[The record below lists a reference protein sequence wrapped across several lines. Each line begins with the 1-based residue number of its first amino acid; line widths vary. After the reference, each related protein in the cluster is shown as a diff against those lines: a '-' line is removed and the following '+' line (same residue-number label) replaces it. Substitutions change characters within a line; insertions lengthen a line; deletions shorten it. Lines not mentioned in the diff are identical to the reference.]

1 MAKGSELVGRRRRPV
16 QARAKATC
24 EFVLEAAARVF
35 KREGFAATTNRI
47 AEEAGVGIGTLY
59 EYFPDKQALLFALA
73 ERHVALAESEVQA
86 ACDAGGALR
95 DLLTA
100 LQKAILTSQRYPSQA
115 LDLIDQ
121 EPCGVALRARAASL
135 RKTVLETLA
144 ARAAHLPNP
153 ALRARAAF
161 GAVGELSARTWY
173 ELADPK
179 EHALLSAYLLEMAL
193 TALQEDPRND

>member
-1 MAKGSELVGRRRRPV
+1 MANGNELVRRRRRPV

-24 EFVLEAAARVF
+24 DFVLEAAARVF

-59 EYFPDKQALLFALA
+59 EYFPHKQALLLALA
-73 ERHVALAESEVQA
+73 ERHVALAEVEIQA
-86 ACDAGGALR
+86 ACSAGGPLR

-100 LQKAILTSQRYPSQA
+100 LQKAILASQRYPSQA
-115 LDLIDQ
+115 LDLIDH
-121 EPCGVALRARAASL
+121 EASASALRARAAEL

-161 GAVGELSARTWY
+161 GAIGELSARTWY
-173 ELADPK
+173 ELDDPK
-179 EHALLSAYLLEMAL
+179 EHALLSACLVEMAL
-193 TALQEDPRND
+193 TALQENPRND